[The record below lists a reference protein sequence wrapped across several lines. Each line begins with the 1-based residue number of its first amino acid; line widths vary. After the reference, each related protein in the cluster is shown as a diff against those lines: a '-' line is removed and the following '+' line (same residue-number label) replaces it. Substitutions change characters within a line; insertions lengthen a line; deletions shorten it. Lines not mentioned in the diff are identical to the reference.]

1 MLRAHDFASAAF
13 GTRDNKHNLYTLRTP
28 GVHRRTAADQNVL
41 NSSNLTSHRCAAA
54 NPQDQMMTAIDPIH
68 AADAEREAR
77 KARLFTRINK
87 ADAWFQVLGLSWI
100 TPVLKAAAGDNPQA
114 QMKEIWR
121 LLAVPLIAIAAF
133 LMLWGTLAPKV
144 QTSLGAVPG
153 PGQVWEQAL
162 NLHEDAQ
169 AKAASKAKFDAQV
182 AKLNERRLAQGKE
195 PVQRAYTGAPT
206 YYQQIW
212 TSIQTVFFGFLIAT
226 VVAVP
231 LGIAAGLSA
240 TANAALNPLIQIFKP
255 VSPLAWLPIVTMIV
269 SALAASNDGLL
280 PKSFVISAITVTLCS
295 LWPTLINTALGVSSI
310 DKDLVNVSKV
320 LKMNTWTKI
329 TKLVLPSALPLIFTG
344 LRLSLGVGWMVLI
357 AAEML
362 AQNPGLGKFVWD
374 EFQNGS
380 SQSLAKIMV
389 AVLTIGIIGFLL
401 DRMMYAIQSLFTFSN
416 NR

>member
-1 MLRAHDFASAAF
+1 MTTVDPEFAASEAKQA
-13 GTRDNKHNLYTLRTP
+13 
-28 GVHRRTAADQNVL
+28 RR
-41 NSSNLTSHRCAAA
+41 
-54 NPQDQMMTAIDPIH
+54 
-68 AADAEREAR
+68 
-77 KARLFTRINK
+77 ARLFTRINA
-87 ADAWFQVLGLSWI
+87 ADKWFQVLGLSWA
-100 TPVLKAAAGDNPQA
+100 TPVLKAAAGDNPKA
-114 QMKEIWR
+114 QMAEIWR
-121 LLAVPLIAIAAF
+121 LLVVPLLAIAAF
-133 LMLWGTLAPKV
+133 LMVWGTLAPKV

-153 PGQVWEQAL
+153 PAQVWSEMV

-169 AKAASKAKFDAQV
+169 AKAKKRARFEEMVEKRNQKLIASGRADQV
-182 AKLNERRLAQGKE
+182 KQ
-195 PVQRAYTGAPT
+195 VAYTGAPS

-212 TSIQTVFFGFLIAT
+212 TSIKTVFFGFLIAT

-231 LGIAAGLSA
+231 MGIAAGLSP

-269 SALAASNDGLL
+269 SAVYVTNDGWFA
-280 PKSFVISAITVTLCS
+280 KSFLISAITVTLCS
-295 LWPTLINTALGVSSI
+295 LWPTLINTALGVASI

-320 LKMNTWTKI
+320 LKMNTYTKI

-380 SQSLAKIMV
+380 SSSLAKIMV
-389 AVLTIGIIGFLL
+389 AVFTIGIIGFLL
-401 DRMMYAIQSLFTFSN
+401 DRVMYALQSLFTFTN